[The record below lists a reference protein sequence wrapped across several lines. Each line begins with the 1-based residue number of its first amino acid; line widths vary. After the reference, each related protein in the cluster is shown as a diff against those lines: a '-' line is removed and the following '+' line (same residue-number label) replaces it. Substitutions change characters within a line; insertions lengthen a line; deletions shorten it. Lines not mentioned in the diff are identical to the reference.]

1 MTYEEV
7 KNLLKS
13 VRSKKSRLLAMQA
26 YIAEERRL
34 MLGVTSPQF
43 DGVSVV
49 HSQENG
55 PEKRITKFIDR
66 LNKWKERYGGL
77 FEEMCEEE
85 DRLTEMMQ
93 KLSPVE
99 YEVILN
105 RYLKG
110 LTVRK
115 TASLMNYQED
125 SIKKICRKAIQK
137 MTNYS

>member
-26 YIAEERRL
+26 YIAEERQL
-34 MLGVTSPQF
+34 MLGVAAPQF

-55 PEKRITKFIDR
+55 PEERITKFIDR
-66 LNKWKERYGGL
+66 LNKWNERYDKL
-77 FEEMCEEE
+77 FGEMCEEE
-85 DRLTEMMQ
+85 DKLADMMQ
-93 KLSPVE
+93 RLSPVE

-110 LTVRK
+110 QSIRK
-115 TASLMNYQED
+115 TANLMNYQED
-125 SIKKICRKAIQK
+125 SIRQICYRAVKKMALK
-137 MTNYS
+137 